1 MSPFL
6 RGRMDGSTAG
16 LEGAVNILMV
26 SPGFPGEMP
35 HFTRGL
41 AGMGARVFGLGD
53 QHERALPPEARKA
66 LVAHLHVASLWDE
79 GQVID
84 AVKREA
90 RNVRFDRV
98 ECLWEPAMILAAR
111 LREVLGVP
119 GLTPAETVPFRDKES
134 MKQVLDAAGIRT
146 PWHKRARSIA
156 ECRMYAE
163 EVGFPLIIKPIAGA
177 GSQDTHRV
185 NTREE
190 LERILPGL
198 QHVEEVSVEEFID
211 GDEFTFDTICADGK
225 ILFENI
231 SFYRPR
237 PIEEK
242 KHQWIS
248 PSSVCLRNLEAE
260 ELQGGRRMGRAVL
273 TALGYR
279 TGFSHMEW
287 YRKSD
292 GEVVFGEIGARPP
305 GAHLVDAM
313 NYACEVDLFS
323 GWAEAVC
330 HGRFS
335 QPIHRRY
342 NAAVVCKRALGSG
355 TIRRVE
361 GLQKLLA
368 DLGPAVV
375 EVHIE
380 PLGSAIGN
388 WRQATVSAGYVVVR
402 HPDLQR
408 TFDFAA
414 RVARELQIYAE

>member
-1 MSPFL
+1 MGF
-6 RGRMDGSTAG
+6 
-16 LEGAVNILMV
+16 VNVLMI
-26 SPGFPGEMP
+26 SPGFPAEMP

-41 AGMGARVFGLGD
+41 ARMGARVFGLGD
-53 QHERALPPEARKA
+53 QPERALPPEARES

-79 GQVID
+79 PQVID
-84 AVKREA
+84 RVRREA
-90 RNVRFDRV
+90 RKVGIDRV

-111 LREVLGVP
+111 LREALGVP
-119 GLTPAETVPFRDKES
+119 GLNEAETVPFRDKES

-146 PWHKRARSIA
+146 PWHKRASSVE
-156 ECRMYAE
+156 ECRAYAE

-177 GSQDTHRV
+177 GSRDTHRV
-185 NTREE
+185 DGWED

-198 QHVEEVSVEEFID
+198 QHVEEVSVEEYVD
-211 GDEFTFDTICADGK
+211 GDEFTFDTICADGR

-248 PSSVCLRNLEAE
+248 PSSVCLRDIEAE
-260 ELQGGRRMGRAVL
+260 ELQGGRHMGRAVL

-279 TGFSHMEW
+279 SGFTHMEW

-313 NYACEVDLFS
+313 NYACDVDLFS

-342 NAAVVCKRALGSG
+342 NAAVVCKRALGRG
-355 TIRRVE
+355 TIQRVE

-368 DLGPAVV
+368 DLGPAVA

-380 PLGSAIGN
+380 PLGSPAGD
-388 WRQATVSAGYVVVR
+388 WRQAAVSAGYMVVR

-408 TFDFAA
+408 TLDIAA